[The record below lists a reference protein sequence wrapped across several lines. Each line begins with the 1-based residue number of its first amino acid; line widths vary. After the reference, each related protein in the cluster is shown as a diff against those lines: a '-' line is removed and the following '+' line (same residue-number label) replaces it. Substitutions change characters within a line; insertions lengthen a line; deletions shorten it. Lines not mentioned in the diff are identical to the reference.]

1 MVPLLKTGDVG
12 YPIFAM
18 ARSRNAVSAWGL
30 CISGGVTGALIF
42 FLIAIVVAISST
54 FSWAALVVAA
64 IGGIKGA
71 VIAATFSRLAG
82 IPPVAAHSMLLQR
95 DVMKSDV

>member
-1 MVPLLKTGDVG
+1 M
-12 YPIFAM
+12 
-18 ARSRNAVSAWGL
+18 SAVGL
-30 CISGGVTGALIF
+30 CLAGAVTGALIF
-42 FLIAIVVAISST
+42 FLVAMIASMASTLSWVV
-54 FSWAALVVAA
+54 LVVAA